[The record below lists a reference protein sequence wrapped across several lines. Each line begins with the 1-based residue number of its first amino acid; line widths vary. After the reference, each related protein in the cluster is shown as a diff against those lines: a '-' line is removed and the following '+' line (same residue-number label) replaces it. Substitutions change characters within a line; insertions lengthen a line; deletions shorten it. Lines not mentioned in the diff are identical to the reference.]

1 MSYAVTPDMVREIL
15 LLNATPSSSR
25 YSDEILQGNINTAA
39 RKIEAMTR
47 RIWVDRPATQLVFTT
62 QGRAQMYIP
71 GIRNVTQVLWQGS
84 PIAFSIP
91 PANTAACWFLPDAL
105 QSGIYT
111 AIQLRVFQARGGG
124 ANWRSNPLWFDEGAD
139 SPYAPWNRGG
149 GDSFNSLPNDLAITG
164 DWGYATTDPYMEPFY
179 LAQKFYAAF
188 LTLRPVALL
197 AKEIMSPNGTV
208 TNTADL
214 PPEVARF
221 VAEFAIGEQAV
232 SI

>member
-1 MSYAVTPDMVREIL
+1 MSYAVTPGMVREIL
-15 LLNATPSSSR
+15 LLDATPSSSR
-25 YSDEILQGNINTAA
+25 YSDETIEGNINTAA
-39 RKIEAMTR
+39 RQIEAMTR
-47 RIWVDRPATQLVFTT
+47 RIWIDQPGVTKTFTT
-62 QGRAQMYIP
+62 QGRAQLYIP
-71 GIRNVTQVLWQGS
+71 GIRNVTQVLWQGAA
-84 PIAFSIP
+84 IAFSMP
-91 PANTAACWFLPDAL
+91 PVNTEACWFLPDAL

-124 ANWRSNPLWFDEGAD
+124 ANWRSNPSWFDQGAD

-164 DWGYATTDPYMEPFY
+164 DWGYAEGDPYLEPFY

-188 LTLRPVALL
+188 LTLRPAALL
-197 AKEIMSPNGTV
+197 AKEIISPMGTV
-208 TNTADL
+208 TKTADL
-214 PPEVARF
+214 PPDVAHF